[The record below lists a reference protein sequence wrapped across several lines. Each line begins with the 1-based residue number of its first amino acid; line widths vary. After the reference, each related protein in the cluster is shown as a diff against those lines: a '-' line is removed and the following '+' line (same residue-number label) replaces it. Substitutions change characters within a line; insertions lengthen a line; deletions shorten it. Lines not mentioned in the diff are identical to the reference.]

1 MRDSSVFIKQRFLWC
16 FSVFSISKNR
26 VFRVFP
32 YFWFSKIVFFAFFCA
47 SDYQKSCFSRFS
59 VFLIIKNR
67 VFRVFSCFWFSKIVF
82 FAFFRF
88 FVFQKSCFSCFF
100 VLLRDE
106 KRFFTKYF
114 CKNISKNVFHF
125 PSCRVQIKSTLKTVQ
140 Y

>member
-1 MRDSSVFIKQRFLWC
+1 MRDSSVFLKQRFLWC

-32 YFWFSKIVFFAFFCA
+32 CFRFSKIVFFAFFRT
-47 SDYQKSCFSRFS
+47 SDSQKSCFLRFF
-59 VFLIIKNR
+59 VLLILKNR
-67 VFRVFSCFWFSKIVF
+67 VFCVFSCFWFSKIVF

-100 VLLRDE
+100 ALLCNE

-114 CKNISKNVFHF
+114 FKNILKNVFHF
-125 PSCRVQIKSTLKTVQ
+125 PSCRVQIKSTLKTV
-140 Y
+140 